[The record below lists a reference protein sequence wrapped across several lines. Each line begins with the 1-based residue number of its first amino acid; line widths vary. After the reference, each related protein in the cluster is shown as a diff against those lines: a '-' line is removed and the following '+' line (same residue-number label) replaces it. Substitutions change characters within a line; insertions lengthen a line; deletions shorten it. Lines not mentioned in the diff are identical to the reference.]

1 MIKKL
6 LLKTQMHKAIIFDLD
21 DTLYKEVD
29 YVKSGFN
36 VVSEYISREIGCS
49 KTDIYGSLF
58 NYFIAGNNVFDKL
71 IDGYNLNIDLKD
83 LLELFRLHK
92 PEITLDKKTKCV
104 LDELNESNLYMGL
117 LTDGRSI
124 QQRNKIESLGISN
137 YFKDIIISEEIRSE
151 KPTEKNY
158 SIFMNSSSH
167 KDTKYFYIGDN
178 TSKDFISPNQLGWKT
193 ICLKDNGQNIHK
205 QNFDLD
211 KKFLPENI
219 INELSEILDII

>member
-1 MIKKL
+1 MPSI
-6 LLKTQMHKAIIFDLD
+6 Q
-21 DTLYKEVD
+21 
-29 YVKSGFN
+29 
-36 VVSEYISREIGCS
+36 IGCS

-58 NYFIAGNNVFDKL
+58 KYFIAGNNVFDKL

-83 LLELFRLHK
+83 LLELYRSHK

-167 KDTKYFYIGDN
+167 KDTKYFYIRDN

-205 QNFDLD
+205 QNFDLE

>member
-1 MIKKL
+1 
-6 LLKTQMHKAIIFDLD
+6 MHKVIIFDLD

-36 VVSEYISREIGCS
+36 AVSEYISRKIGYS

-58 NYFIAGNNVFDKL
+58 KYFKAGNNAFDKL

-83 LLELFRLHK
+83 ILELYRSHK

-104 LDELNESNLYMGL
+104 LDELNESSLYMGL
-117 LTDGRSI
+117 LSDGRPI
-124 QQRNKIESLGISN
+124 QQRNKIESLGINN

-151 KPTEKNY
+151 KPAEKNY

-219 INELSEILDII
+219 INELPEILDIIK